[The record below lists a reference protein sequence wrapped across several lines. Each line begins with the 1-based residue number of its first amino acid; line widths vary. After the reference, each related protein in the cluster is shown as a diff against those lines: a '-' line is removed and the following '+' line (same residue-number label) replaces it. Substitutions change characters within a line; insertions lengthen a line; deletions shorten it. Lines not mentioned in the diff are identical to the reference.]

1 MSDNFDKNKSE
12 ISSRLF
18 ECFAETS
25 GNRYM
30 FICDVKNDITRWSKN
45 AVEFF
50 GFESDYMDKVSD
62 TWKEYIHPDDR
73 EKYNKDVNDVFD
85 GKKDKHDLKYRVR
98 TKSGD
103 YVLCTAQAKI
113 LRCDNGE
120 PEYLLGT
127 IKNHGI
133 ADNID
138 PATNLYNIYEF
149 IDHMRL
155 LRENMTDAIE
165 LLIGL
170 NSFSEIN
177 DIYGYEFGDRVLKL
191 VGSKIQG
198 AIGSDIKLYRMDG
211 VRFACFFSGNEVS
224 RIYDIYR
231 QIQYLLKH
239 ETIIDGM
246 RIPVSTSGGAV
257 VLTGQYDVFAVQGSA
272 RYALEQSKIE
282 HHGELYVFDDTMTGT
297 KKKKLELICALRKSM
312 MNGYEGFY
320 MCYQPLV
327 SSDSE
332 TVLGAE
338 ALLRWTS
345 NDFGEVS
352 PSVFIPLLE
361 NDPSFFELS
370 NWILRR
376 SLNESKP
383 MIEKFPDFVLNVNIS
398 YSQLSHPLFRISVK
412 SILNETDFPAD
423 HLCMEL
429 TESCRQLEKV
439 FLAQEINYL
448 TSLGIKI
455 AIDDFGTGYS
465 TLNLLSDLPVE
476 TLKFDRDF
484 TKDIM
489 TNTVNQSIIRAI
501 SNCAKELHVHI
512 CLEGLETR
520 EMIDFVKQF
529 YIYSYQGYYYSKPI
543 IMSQFR
549 ERYG

>member
-1 MSDNFDKNKSE
+1 MNDNFDKNRSE

-25 GNRYM
+25 GSRYM

-50 GFESDYMDKVSD
+50 GFESDYMDNVSD
-62 TWKEYIHPDDR
+62 TWSEYIHPDDR
-73 EKYNKDVNDVFD
+73 EKYNNDVNDVFD
-85 GKKDKHDLKYRVR
+85 GKKDKHDIKYRVR
-98 TKSGD
+98 TKNGD

-113 LRCDNGE
+113 LRYDNGE

-149 IDHMRL
+149 IDHMRS

-191 VGSKIQG
+191 VGAKIQE
-198 AIGSDIKLYRMDG
+198 AIGSDVKLYRMDG

-231 QIQYLLKH
+231 QIQYLLKY
-239 ETIIDGM
+239 ETIIDDM
-246 RIPVSTSGGAV
+246 RIPVSTSAGAV
-257 VLTGQYDVFAVQGSA
+257 VLTGQYDEFAVQGSA

-297 KKKKLELICALRKSM
+297 KKKKLELISALRKSM
-312 MNGYEGFY
+312 MNGYDGFY

-345 NDFGEVS
+345 SDFGEVS
-352 PSVFIPLLE
+352 PGVFIPLLE
-361 NDPSFFELS
+361 NDPSFFELG

-383 MIEKFPDFVLNVNIS
+383 MIEKFPDFVLNVNIA

-412 SILNETDFPAD
+412 SILNETGFPAD

-465 TLNLLSDLPVE
+465 SLNLLSDLPVE

-484 TKDIM
+484 TKNIM

-543 IMSQFR
+543 IMSQFQ
-549 ERYG
+549 ELYG